1 MQAILIQSQGMEN
14 EAVMEVIG
22 AVTTYRIVLIVMS
35 MVHLKP
41 VLCLDSMTIEV
52 VGKGVMRI
60 KIVTFNSN
68 LMDKLHNY
76 VCRDMSWPAAMSHL
90 EMLTAAMTQHSM
102 FTDFQ
107 FDNPGVAPAGLAGM
121 AAWIVFELSMLEHAF
136 VCYCFEFYLLK
147 AHELD
152 DMETVEAFFTE
163 QAYRYCRDECGS
175 LRSNKSTPV
184 LHPVRHFL
192 CTT

>member
-1 MQAILIQSQGMEN
+1 
-14 EAVMEVIG
+14 
-22 AVTTYRIVLIVMS
+22 
-35 MVHLKP
+35 
-41 VLCLDSMTIEV
+41 
-52 VGKGVMRI
+52 
-60 KIVTFNSN
+60 
-68 LMDKLHNY
+68 
-76 VCRDMSWPAAMSHL
+76 
-90 EMLTAAMTQHSM
+90 
-102 FTDFQ
+102 
-107 FDNPGVAPAGLAGM
+107 M